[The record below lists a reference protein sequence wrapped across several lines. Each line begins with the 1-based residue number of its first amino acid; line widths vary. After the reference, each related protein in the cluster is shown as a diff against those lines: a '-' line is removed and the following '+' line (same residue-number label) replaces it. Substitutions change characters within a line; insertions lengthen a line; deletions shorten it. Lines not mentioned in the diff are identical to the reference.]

1 MTIVERRNKL
11 LKKIE
16 TIEDDG
22 LLEEIDLLIE
32 FDKNDIVQFTKEEE
46 EQVLRGHNQYKT
58 GNFKTAE
65 KIEQKINLW
74 LGQ

>member
-1 MTIVERRNKL
+1 MTIVERRNLL

-16 TIEDDG
+16 TIEDDN
-22 LLEEIDLLIE
+22 LLEALNAIIE
-32 FDKNDIVQFTKEEE
+32 SDKAEIVQFTKKEE
-46 EQVLRGHNQYKT
+46 EQVLRGHNQYKA

-74 LGQ
+74 LEQ